1 MAGEALEQGQTAAV
15 LARAGIE
22 PTTLRLC
29 VADVLAREGRALA
42 AADILARV
50 RAGMPA
56 NKVTLYRILDLF
68 VERGLA
74 NRHSSGDR
82 AFRYCLGP
90 RFSGRTHCHAY
101 CLRCG
106 RMECLPAAKEAVDV
120 AALARSCGMDVA
132 GVEVRIDG
140 ICAACRESDEPAAT
154 AEAPGAVDDGCGN
167 T

>member
-1 MAGEALEQGQTAAV
+1 MAGEALERGQAAAV

-22 PTTLRLC
+22 PTALRLC

-50 RAGMPA
+50 RAGRPA

-68 VERGLA
+68 VEKGLA
-74 NRHSSGDR
+74 HRHSSGDR

-90 RFSGRTHCHAY
+90 RFSSRTHCHAY

-106 RMECLPAAKEAVDV
+106 RMECLPAAEEAVDV
-120 AALARSCGMDVA
+120 AALAQSCGMDVA

-140 ICAACRESDEPAAT
+140 ICAACRESGGPVAT
-154 AEAPGAVDDGCGN
+154 AETPGAVDDGCGN